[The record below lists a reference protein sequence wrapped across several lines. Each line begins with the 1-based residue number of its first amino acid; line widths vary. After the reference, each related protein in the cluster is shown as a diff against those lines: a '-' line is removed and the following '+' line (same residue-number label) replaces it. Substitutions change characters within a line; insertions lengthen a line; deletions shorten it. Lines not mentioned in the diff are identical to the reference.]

1 MTRYVLTR
9 LATLLVTL
17 LLLSLGVF
25 LLMHSI
31 PGGPFDLEGGQK
43 GIPVPPAVRAEILK
57 TYGLDKPLHIQ
68 YLNYLWR
75 ALHLDFG
82 RSFFSPGETV
92 AQLIGRTWIVS
103 IQLGLVT
110 FALALVVGLAL
121 GIWSATHQ
129 NTWIDYVTTTF
140 AVGGT
145 VFPSFVVG
153 IALLVVFAVILQWL
167 PSGGWDGPQY
177 RIMPVI
183 AFFLLPMS
191 TIARYTRSSMVEHL
205 KEDYVR
211 TARSK
216 GLTEQQVVMRHA
228 LRNALIPIL
237 TILGPLVA
245 DLLTGSFF
253 IETLFRVPGLGRYF
267 TTSILNRDYPMI
279 MGTTLLF
286 AALLSIV
293 NLIIDLLYA
302 VVDPRV
308 RLAR

>member
-1 MTRYVLTR
+1 
-9 LATLLVTL
+9 
-17 LLLSLGVF
+17 
-25 LLMHSI
+25 
-31 PGGPFDLEGGQK
+31 
-43 GIPVPPAVRAEILK
+43 
-57 TYGLDKPLHIQ
+57 
-68 YLNYLWR
+68 
-75 ALHLDFG
+75 
-82 RSFFSPGETV
+82 
-92 AQLIGRTWIVS
+92 
-103 IQLGLVT
+103 
-110 FALALVVGLAL
+110 
-121 GIWSATHQ
+121 
-129 NTWIDYVTTTF
+129 
-140 AVGGT
+140 
-145 VFPSFVVG
+145 
-153 IALLVVFAVILQWL
+153 
-167 PSGGWDGPQY
+167 
-177 RIMPVI
+177 MPVI